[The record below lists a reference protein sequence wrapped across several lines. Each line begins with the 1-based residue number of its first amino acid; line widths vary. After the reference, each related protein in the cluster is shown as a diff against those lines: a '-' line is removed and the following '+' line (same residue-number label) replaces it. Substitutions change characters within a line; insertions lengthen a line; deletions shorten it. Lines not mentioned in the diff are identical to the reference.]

1 MQIKWK
7 IDQWEE
13 IHWQI
18 FRFLILADV
27 DKYKFPEENPFADA
41 EDTEEV
47 SEDGKT
53 RVASVGYKYRK
64 WDLGSDFLIFKKKI

>member
-1 MQIKWK
+1 M
-7 IDQWEE
+7 DQWGK
-13 IHWQI
+13 IHKH
-18 FRFLILADV
+18 FASILADV

-47 SEDGKT
+47 GEDGKT

-64 WDLGSDFLIFKKKI
+64 WDLGKFFINEISWKHCRLKP

>member
-1 MQIKWK
+1 MRKKRYINK
-7 IDQWEE
+7 
-13 IHWQI
+13 H
-18 FRFLILADV
+18 FASILADV

-64 WDLGSDFLIFKKKI
+64 WDLGSEFLIFLNFSKCKMFSKK

>member
-1 MQIKWK
+1 MEIIGNRRKK
-7 IDQWEE
+7 YIDK
-13 IHWQI
+13 H
-18 FRFLILADV
+18 FALILADV

-47 SEDGKT
+47 GEDGKT

-64 WDLGSDFLIFKKKI
+64 WDLGSDFFIF